1 MFNFGICTLDG
12 VLIIIDFLL
21 NTEMHYCLSEVIKE
35 EIHQERR
42 SKKPL
47 GTPILHQTYH
57 KNLDYRDIQQKVVQH
72 HTTICLLFGVTFES
86 LQEGQFGTCKDL
98 VKSSLSAVQ
107 KQLRLAVTGSASN
120 VMMTLVGWL
129 GRQAG

>member
-1 MFNFGICTLDG
+1 MIKIANIEQTNIGKKSRAQNKSLMFNFGICTLDG
-12 VLIIIDFLL
+12 VLILIDFLL

-57 KNLDYRDIQQKVVQH
+57 KNLD
-72 HTTICLLFGVTFES
+72 
-86 LQEGQFGTCKDL
+86 
-98 VKSSLSAVQ
+98 
-107 KQLRLAVTGSASN
+107 
-120 VMMTLVGWL
+120 
-129 GRQAG
+129 